1 MKNTK
6 TIFRTTALV
15 ASFSLLVSCFHSVE
29 KKEFNTDLSKQDVMQ
44 RLDNQYYKA
53 YGLHADLLA
62 SDSFEEGSEI
72 YKELQEEVNETD
84 NTEEFYEDAAY
95 ANAYFTKAVQKAE
108 SKKELVK
115 PILEARINAVRA
127 GAQDYEDT
135 REALEEVDDDVI
147 AFSENFS
154 KTLNPE
160 TFAGLQKDYLSVE
173 ADAVKRTQLN
183 LVYNVLDQ
191 VEEKDAEDLAP
202 KTYNSTIQSLK
213 TAENAIARNV
223 RNMDAYSDEVLRAK
237 KSAVLLQDV
246 IGVITSKESDVAEDV
261 ALDIVKKDRKLMDYN
276 SRISQM
282 DAELESANTVMSSL
296 SMEVAM
302 NENTIST
309 LKSKEARE
317 KQVKEV
323 IASFSDKEANVV
335 TKGNDVVIQVTAF
348 NFPFNSSELP
358 SGADK
363 LIAKVSESAEK
374 LKADKVL
381 VQGHADSTGDQAYNE
396 KLSEKRAETV
406 AKALRDQTDI
416 SIDTEAVGERS
427 PIIGN
432 DIKDKR
438 AMNRRVDIILKDV
451 MAL

>member
-6 TIFRTTALV
+6 TILRTTALV

-72 YKELQEEVNETD
+72 YKELQAEVNETD
-84 NTEEFYEDAAY
+84 NNEEFYEDAAY
-95 ANAYFTKAVQKAE
+95 ANAYFSKAVAKAE
-108 SKKELVK
+108 SKKDLVK
-115 PILEARINAVRA
+115 PILEARINAVKA
-127 GAQDYEDT
+127 GAQDYDET
-135 REALEEVDDDVI
+135 REALAEVDDDVI
-147 AFSENFS
+147 AFSDNFS

-173 ADAVKRTQLN
+173 SDAVKRTQLN
-183 LVYNVLDQ
+183 LVYNILDKAD
-191 VEEKDAEDLAP
+191 EKDAEDLAP
-202 KTYNSTIQSLK
+202 TTYNSTMQSLK

-246 IGVITSKESDVAEDV
+246 VAVITSKESDVAEDV
-261 ALDIVKKDRKLMDYN
+261 ALDIVRKDRKLMDYN

-282 DAELESANTVMSSL
+282 DAELEQANTVTSAL

-302 NENTIST
+302 NQNTIST
-309 LKSKEARE
+309 LKTKEAKE

-323 IASFSDKEANVV
+323 IASFSEKEANVV

-358 SGADK
+358 SGADGV
-363 LIAKVSESAEK
+363 ISKVSKSAEK

-396 KLSEKRAETV
+396 KLSEKRAESV
-406 AKALRDQTDI
+406 AKILRNKTDI
-416 SIDTEAVGERS
+416 SVDTEAVGERS